1 MKPILAFYGI
11 QDRNYQS
18 TYPAYTHDH
27 NLTVLNDGRIEYYLQ
42 LERLTRRKNDNRLHL
57 FMEDLLNNPLNF
69 NKNFELVTVNSFV
82 GNAFISEKGR
92 LRIESTQPVNAK
104 NGFAKA
110 HAWFQQTNWEGF
122 APKSYCVSHELAHIF
137 SHLPFYGEFQ
147 ENSLLIHF
155 DGGASNGNFSA
166 FHYKN
171 GQLHFLESHWE
182 LNYLSK
188 FFNDNALSFALM
200 KANPGQHC
208 SVPGKLMG
216 FAAMGNSDDDLEN
229 WLVANNYFRDIWN
242 DKSVFYKS
250 AFEKLGWNGDLNN
263 LDDTFLMN
271 VAAGFQSIFQRTII
285 NKIAQLQAK
294 TKTDYLYYSGGC
306 ALNITTN
313 SQLIQSNIFKDIFIP
328 PPCNDSGLSLGAA
341 AFINWKH
348 KQPIQKH
355 NAFLNN
361 AQAKKTYQYTNETI
375 AKVANEI
382 AKGKIIG
389 ICNGFGEAGPRAL
402 GNRSIIARL
411 DSKAIAK
418 KVSMDCKGREWFR
431 PIAPIMLEQNAKKVT
446 GLDSIHH
453 LSRFMLL
460 DFKIDEKY
468 HQALKGVVHINET
481 ARIQTLFEKAE
492 NPFMFDLLTYL
503 EEYFQ
508 ILGLI
513 NTSFNK
519 RGEPIVQT
527 VENALVSGKALQ
539 LDGIVLN
546 GEYQD
551 L

>member
-27 NLTVLNDGRIEYYLQ
+27 NLTVLDNGKIEHYLQ
-42 LERLTRRKNDNRLHL
+42 LERWTRRKNDNRLHL
-57 FMEDLLNNPLNF
+57 FMEELLDNPIQF
-69 NKNFELVTVNSFV
+69 NRNFELVTVNSFV

-92 LRIESTQPVNAK
+92 LRIEATQPVNAK

-110 HAWFQQTNWEGF
+110 HAWFQQTNWDGF
-122 APKSYCVSHELAHIF
+122 APKSWCVSHELAHIF

-216 FAAMGNSDDDLEN
+216 FAAMGNSDESLEA
-229 WLVANNYFRDIWN
+229 WLIENNYFRDIWD
-242 DKSVFYKS
+242 DKSTFYKA
-250 AFEKLGWNGDLNN
+250 AFDQFGWNGDLDN

-271 VAAGFQSIFQRTII
+271 IAAGFQSIFQKTIL
-285 NKIAQLQAK
+285 NKIQVLQTK

-313 SQLIQSNIFKDIFIP
+313 SKLVQSNLFKDVFIP

-341 AFINWKH
+341 AFVNWQK
-348 KQPIQKH
+348 KRPIQKH
-355 NAFLNN
+355 DAFLNN
-361 AQAKKTYQYTNETI
+361 FQTKKAYQYTNETI
-375 AKVANEI
+375 RKVAEEI
-382 AKGKIIG
+382 ANGKIIG

-402 GNRSIIARL
+402 GNRSIIARP
-411 DSKAIAK
+411 DSVAIAK
-418 KVSMDCKGREWFR
+418 KVSIDCKGREWFR
-431 PIAPIMLEQNAKKVT
+431 PIAPIILEENAKKVT
-446 GLDSIHH
+446 GLNSIHH

-460 DFKIDEKY
+460 DFKIEEQYRDK
-468 HQALKGVVHINET
+468 LKGVVHSNKT
-481 ARIQTLFEKAE
+481 ARIQTLFEKAD
-492 NPFMFDLLTYL
+492 NPFLFDLLTYL
-503 EEYFQ
+503 NDNFQ
-508 ILGLI
+508 IIGLI

-527 VENALVSGKALQ
+527 AENALISGKHLN
-539 LDGIVLN
+539 LDGVVIN
-546 GEYQD
+546 GEYQN